1 MQKVTALLVSV
12 AAVALVVVG
21 FVVLVS
27 SWIESRFGPVWVVAV
42 WAALG
47 LCVAM
52 FVGVL
57 IAGMVQRWTLTGI
70 VDFQAADDRG
80 EIARTQMLREMLR
93 GTNQYERDLRR
104 LAGPIAKQQALA
116 MQERLAFQAERKQND
131 TDDSWYQL
139 SDGGSDD

>member
-1 MQKVTALLVSV
+1 MQKMTGLLLSF
-12 AAVALVVVG
+12 AAAALVVVG

-27 SWIESRFGPVWVVAV
+27 NWIESRFGPVWVVAI

-57 IAGMVQRWTLTGI
+57 IAGMVQRWTLNGL

-80 EIARTQMLREMLR
+80 EIARANTMREIVR
-93 GTNQYERDLRR
+93 GANQYEKDLRR
-104 LAGPIAKQQALA
+104 LAMPIAKQQALA
-116 MQERLAFQAERKQND
+116 MQERYALQAERKQGD
-131 TDDSWYQL
+131 TGNSWYQL
-139 SDGGSDD
+139 PDGGDE